1 MEAILD
7 RRQEIMGGRREAF
20 RSEISLRVIEGTIHW
35 EVGEQRLKERE
46 QYVLRFCRRKRD
58 RMAGN
63 QYVRGREVG
72 HDI

>member
-1 MEAILD
+1 MEAILEG
-7 RRQEIMGGRREAF
+7 RQEFMGGLHEAF
-20 RSEISLRVIEGTIHW
+20 RSAISLRVAEEIIHW
-35 EVGEQRLKERE
+35 EVGEEYLKERE

-58 RMAGN
+58 RMAGA